1 MLDNQNSQHLAR
13 LNNHKQPTINT
24 KIILLSKQER
34 YQHHRPLLFSNVHAW
49 TILEW
54 DLNRRI
60 LPIPLR
66 SKSQTLLFI
75 NIILMIPADQQQKQ
89 QQSDLQFVC
98 LDPKYTNHLVLV
110 FAICG
115 WNIPTQWIYYGP
127 LASLY
132 WRLDQGNIFLI
143 GAENADIFQSGRAR
157 MALWDLQKPPSGNCL
172 DSSYRQLLTK

>member
-1 MLDNQNSQHLAR
+1 MDW
-13 LNNHKQPTINT
+13 IY
-24 KIILLSKQER
+24 LLSCEWKGQCNLGKQ
-34 YQHHRPLLFSNVHAW
+34 QTKAIPASSPSSLFKFVCMDNHRMRPNPQNISDILKIKTPDPLVHQYS
-49 TILEW
+49 T
-54 DLNRRI
+54 
-60 LPIPLR
+60 
-66 SKSQTLLFI
+66 
-75 NIILMIPADQQQKQ
+75 LMIPSDYQQKQ
-89 QQSDLQFVC
+89 QKSDLQFVC

-115 WNIPTQWIYYGP
+115 WSIPTQWIYYGP